1 MHRNPTICSPR
12 GCKCFALQLILLS
25 IKSSQVSLRRRL
37 LCVTENNNSIKSE
50 PNEDWKRLQL
60 ARERVIQTIAQNMDL
75 YGITPSI
82 GRLYGTLFFEGE
94 PMTLDQ
100 MGDALEMSKTSM
112 STGVRS
118 LLEINMVHKH
128 WVKGVRKDLYSAEED
143 WYKTFVDLFTTKW
156 SKGIEMNEKEIYKA
170 KRELEVLLQETTDK
184 DLKELI
190 VIDLAKL
197 DHAVEYYDWL
207 KRLVYSF
214 ETGEIFNIIP
224 KKVL

>member
-1 MHRNPTICSPR
+1 MQDKNIHNQAEQ
-12 GCKCFALQLILLS
+12 K
-25 IKSSQVSLRRRL
+25 
-37 LCVTENNNSIKSE
+37 
-50 PNEDWKRLQL
+50 EDWKKLEN

-118 LLEINMVHKH
+118 LLEINMVHKQ
-128 WVKGVRKDLYSAEED
+128 WVKGVRKDLYTAEED

-156 SKGIEMNEKEIYKA
+156 SKGIEMNEKVIFIA
-170 KRELEVLLQETTDK
+170 KRELEVLVQESEDVQFMEFICS
-184 DLKELI
+184 DL
-190 VIDLAKL
+190 VKL
-197 DHAVEYYDWL
+197 EHAVEYYDWL

-214 ETGEIFNIIP
+214 ETGEIFKIIP
-224 KKVL
+224 KKMTD